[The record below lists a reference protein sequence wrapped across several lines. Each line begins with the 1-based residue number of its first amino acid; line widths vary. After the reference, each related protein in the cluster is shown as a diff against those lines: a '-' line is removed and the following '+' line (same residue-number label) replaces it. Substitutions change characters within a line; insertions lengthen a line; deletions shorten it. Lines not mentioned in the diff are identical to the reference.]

1 VPRLVFDAD
10 VPAAKVE
17 RTLGRA
23 VFRPYWLDDAARSA
37 PDFGPGLTR
46 PARYDLVVVGG
57 GYTGLWSALEAKRRD
72 PGLRVALLEAQTIG
86 WAASGRN
93 GGFVEA
99 SLTHGQ
105 DNGRARWPD
114 EYDQLERLGLA
125 NLDQIEQAVAE
136 LGIDCDFERTGALN
150 VATETYQAEEILTL
164 RAASGNLGGPGSA
177 ADEAVAYL
185 DEAEIRAQINS
196 PTYLAATWD
205 KRGNALVH
213 PAKLAFGLARA
224 CAEAG
229 VDIFEHTA
237 VRSLAGGRGLDPTLR
252 LATDRA
258 AVLAEQVVLATNVFP
273 SLLARYRWHTVPV
286 YDYALMTEPLTD
298 GQLAELGWRGR
309 QGVSDLSSLFHYYRL
324 SRDGRILW
332 GGYDAVYHP
341 GRRVRPRQE
350 IRPQTWAKLA
360 RHFLIS
366 FPYLEDVKFTHR
378 WSGAIDTSTRFNAFF
393 GRAYSGRVAYAAGFT
408 GLGVGASR
416 FAAKVMLD
424 RLGGIDSEATRLRMV
439 RELPLP
445 FPPEPFATIGI
456 QATRW
461 AIDRAD
467 HNQGRRGLWLRGLD
481 AVGLGFDS

>member
-1 VPRLVFDAD
+1 MPGIVFDAEL
-10 VPAAKVE
+10 PAALVE
-17 RTLGRA
+17 RTLSQS
-23 VFRPYWLDDAARSA
+23 VFRPYWLDDAAGSA
-37 PDFGPGLTR
+37 PAFGPGLTA

-57 GYTGLWSALEAKRRD
+57 GYTGLWSALLAKQRD
-72 PGLRVALLEAQTIG
+72 PGLKVALLEAQTVG

-99 SLTHGQ
+99 SLTHGEE
-105 DNGRARWPD
+105 NGRARWPD
-114 EYDQLERLGLA
+114 EYDELERLGLA
-125 NLDQIEQAVAE
+125 NLDEIESAILD
-136 LGIDCDFERTGALN
+136 LGIDCDFERTGALG
-150 VATETYQAEEILTL
+150 VATEPYQAEQLL
-164 RAASGNLGGPGSA
+164 
-177 ADEAVAYL
+177 ADQAERSDDQTVFF
-185 DEAEIRAQINS
+185 DQSEIRAEINS
-196 PTYLAATWD
+196 PTYLAGRWD

-224 CAEAG
+224 AAEAG
-229 VDIFEHTA
+229 VDVFEHTQA
-237 VRSLAGGRGLDPTLR
+237 RGLSGGRGIDRTVR

-258 AVLAEQVVLATNVFP
+258 AVLADRVILATNVFP

-286 YDYALMTEPLTD
+286 YDYALMTEPLSAAQRD
-298 GQLAELGWRGR
+298 QLGWRRR
-309 QGVSDLSSLFHYYRL
+309 QGVSDASSQFHYYRL

-341 GRRVRPRQE
+341 GRKVLPRQE
-350 IRPQTWAKLA
+350 VRPASWAKLA

-366 FPYLEDVKFTHR
+366 FPYLEDVKFSHR
-378 WSGAIDTSTRFNAFF
+378 WSGAIDTCTRFCAFF
-393 GRAYSGRVAYAAGFT
+393 GSAYSGRVAYAAGFT

-424 RLGGIDSEATRLRMV
+424 RVGGIDSEATRPRMV
-439 RELPLP
+439 RETPLP

-456 QATRW
+456 EATRW

-467 HNQGRRGLWLRGLD
+467 HNQGRRGLWLRSLD